1 MWERRNEKVAIN
13 YEITT
18 FNFELV
24 FSGIKYKSK
33 KQMQRVER

>member
-18 FNFELV
+18 FKFELF
-24 FSGIKYKSK
+24 FSGIKYKNK
-33 KQMQRVER
+33 KQMQRLER